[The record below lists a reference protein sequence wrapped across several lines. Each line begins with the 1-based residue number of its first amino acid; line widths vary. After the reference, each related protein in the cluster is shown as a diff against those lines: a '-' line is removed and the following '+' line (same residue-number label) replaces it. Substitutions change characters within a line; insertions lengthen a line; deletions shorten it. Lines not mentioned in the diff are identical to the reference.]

1 MTSLRW
7 PIIVLAWTWSASL
20 VASCG
25 ASATPGGAPTDG
37 GADGAASD
45 EAAVPPGPD
54 AQPGADAADGAP
66 SASDGGSGGSPDA
79 GPATPCGTRSGQRG
93 LTSRSSTAAGL
104 KRTYLVYLP
113 PSLDPSKPV
122 PFVFVHHGLTMSGQ
136 AMYEI
141 TQYTALADSKGIGVA
156 FPDGQSGPG
165 SIDAP
170 WNVGANTCPGSL
182 GATVSAPGDDFA
194 FLDSMEA
201 DVAEDQCIDA
211 AHVFVTGFSMGGF
224 FAHQVAC
231 MRPDIRAVAPHS
243 GGTHDLATCVTGHK
257 PIIIFHGDSDPVIP
271 DGCDVPG
278 ATNTPAGFTPSATAW
293 AARNG
298 CAATLTTT
306 AVTGGQCDYYD
317 GCPADGQVAVCVM
330 HGMGHCWAGGA
341 ADGGIFSCPAFA
353 SATQLQ
359 WAFYEKYAW

>member
-1 MTSLRW
+1 MSPFRW
-7 PIIVLAWTWSASL
+7 SFAAVAIPL
-20 VASCG
+20 VAGLLASCG
-25 ASATPGGAPTDG
+25 ASGAQNGAPVDG
-37 GADGAASD
+37 GGTETTTT
-45 EAAVPPGPD
+45 EAAGPSGSD
-54 AQPGADAADGAP
+54 AQQGVDATD
-66 SASDGGSGGSPDA
+66 SGSPPVDA
-79 GPATPCGTRSGQRG
+79 GAEGALDTGSPVPCGTRTGQRG
-93 LTSRSSTAAGL
+93 LTSRSLTVAGL
-104 KRTYLVYLP
+104 KRTYLAYLP
-113 PSLDPSKPV
+113 SSLDASKPV

-136 AMYEI
+136 AMVAI
-141 TQYTALADSKGIGVA
+141 TQFTALADTEGFGVA
-156 FPDGQSGPG
+156 FPDGQSGPN

-194 FLDSMEA
+194 FLDAMEA
-201 DVAEDQCIDA
+201 DVAQDQCLDA

-224 FAHQVAC
+224 FAHQAAC

-243 GGTHDLATCVTGHK
+243 GGTHDLSSCVTGHK
-257 PIIIFHGDSDPVIP
+257 PIIIFHGDSDPIIP

-298 CAATLTTT
+298 CAATFKTTT
-306 AVTGGQCDYYD
+306 VAAGQCDYYD
-317 GCPADGQVAVCVM
+317 GCPADGQVAVCVL

-341 ADGGIFSCPAFA
+341 ADGGVFSCPAFG

-359 WAFYEKYAW
+359 WAFYKTYAW

>member
-1 MTSLRW
+1 MSPRRW
-7 PIIVLAWTWSASL
+7 FLAAMATTLAAGLAASCSAS
-20 VASCG
+20 VGPSG
-25 ASATPGGAPTDG
+25 ASADGGNGGAEATAQEG
-37 GADGAASD
+37 GSSSGS
-45 EAAVPPGPD
+45 D
-54 AQPGADAADGAP
+54 AQQGSDATDSSVAPIDAGTEGAL
-66 SASDGGSGGSPDA
+66 DA
-79 GPATPCGTRSGQRG
+79 GPCGIRTGHQG
-93 LTSRSSTAAGL
+93 LTSRSLTVAGL
-104 KRTYLVYLP
+104 NRTYLIYLP
-113 PSLDPSKPV
+113 SSLDASKPV

-141 TQYTALADSKGIGVA
+141 TQYTDLADSEGFGVA
-156 FPDGQSGPG
+156 FPDGQSGPD

-194 FLDSMEA
+194 FLDAMEA
-201 DVAEDQCIDA
+201 DVSQDQCLDA

-243 GGTHDLATCVTGHK
+243 SGTHDLSSCITGHK
-257 PIIIFHGDSDPVIP
+257 PIIIFHGDSDPIIP

-298 CAATLTTT
+298 CAATFTTT
-306 AVTGGQCDYYD
+306 TVEDGQCEYYD
-317 GCPADGQVAVCVM
+317 GCPADGQVAVCVL

-359 WAFYEKYAW
+359 WAFYKMYAW